1 MKCADIMSKN
11 LEWLNEKDTVRQ
23 AAAVMADAGVG
34 FLPICDKWKKVVG
47 VVTDRD
53 LATRG
58 LAKKVDPDK
67 TSAALIMSTP
77 VVTCLETADVRD
89 AEALMAN
96 ERKSRLV
103 VTDAEGAVVG
113 ILSIADL
120 VEHASGRESLKTVR
134 AVLWREALGPRG
146 GATRADPLLKDD
158 PTVRKLAP
166 DSDDVTP
173 RSSVFTGGH
182 RDVGTKEFPGS
193 SVLAPPSP
201 RR

>member
-11 LEWLNEKDTVRQ
+11 LEWLNEKDTVRK

-34 FLPICDKWKKVVG
+34 FLPICDKLKKVVG
-47 VVTDRD
+47 VITDRD

-58 LAKKVDPDK
+58 LAKKIDPDK

-77 VVTCLETADVRD
+77 VVTCLETADLHE
-89 AEALMAN
+89 AEQLMAN

-103 VTDAEGAVVG
+103 VTNTEGEVVG

-158 PTVRKLAP
+158 PNVRREPP
-166 DSDDVTP
+166 DGDEVTA
-173 RSSVFTGGH
+173 RSTVFTGGH
-182 RDVGTKEFPGS
+182 RDVGTKEFPG
-193 SVLAPPSP
+193 
-201 RR
+201 

>member
-47 VVTDRD
+47 VITDRD

-58 LAKKVDPDK
+58 LAKKIDPDK

-77 VVTCLETADVRD
+77 VVTVLETADLHE

-103 VTDAEGAVVG
+103 VTDAEGLVVG

-158 PTVRKLAP
+158 PTVRRAAP
-166 DSDDVTP
+166 DSDDVAP
-173 RSSVFTGGH
+173 RSTVFTGGH
-182 RDVGTKEFPGS
+182 RDVGTKEFPG
-193 SVLAPPSP
+193 
-201 RR
+201 

>member
-47 VVTDRD
+47 VITDRD

-58 LAKKVDPDK
+58 LAKKVDPDE
-67 TSAALIMSTP
+67 TSAALIMSSP

-103 VTDAEGAVVG
+103 ITDAEGVVVG
-113 ILSIADL
+113 ILSLAD
-120 VEHASGRESLKTVR
+120 SWS
-134 AVLWREALGPRG
+134 
-146 GATRADPLLKDD
+146 TR
-158 PTVRKLAP
+158 
-166 DSDDVTP
+166 
-173 RSSVFTGGH
+173 
-182 RDVGTKEFPGS
+182 RDGT
-193 SVLAPPSP
+193 A
-201 RR
+201 